1 MIAQI
6 EMKISAPTAKI
17 KRSIDLG
24 LFEGDRLNKLVLDDL
39 GFFVVK
45 GLIKSERCK
54 ELASLYANLY
64 TSRSLVRSP
73 RHSTEVKVDSNQE
86 FEDVFRDESF
96 TTLWN
101 KLFNGNVGL
110 SFVRL
115 LSKSADSPSAVI
127 LHQDISYQY
136 GDNEQYSLFLALSE
150 CHNLNGGLSL
160 YPGTHKLGYLGDA
173 GELESSVL
181 PNDLTAVCPELNVG
195 DVLLMNSN
203 TWHFSQAYSQGHE
216 RLMLEAHII
225 DGLSPYAKNAL
236 SGSCNSEWKVEMNP
250 VNREEVSFFKNSRSQ
265 RIKQLQS
272 ELDK

>member
-6 EMKISAPTAKI
+6 EMKISAPIAKI
-17 KRSIDLG
+17 KSSIDLG

-64 TSRSLVRSP
+64 TSKSLVRSP

-115 LSKSADSPSAVI
+115 LSKSAD
-127 LHQDISYQY
+127 
-136 GDNEQYSLFLALSE
+136 
-150 CHNLNGGLSL
+150 
-160 YPGTHKLGYLGDA
+160 
-173 GELESSVL
+173 
-181 PNDLTAVCPELNVG
+181 
-195 DVLLMNSN
+195 
-203 TWHFSQAYSQGHE
+203 
-216 RLMLEAHII
+216 
-225 DGLSPYAKNAL
+225 
-236 SGSCNSEWKVEMNP
+236 
-250 VNREEVSFFKNSRSQ
+250 
-265 RIKQLQS
+265 
-272 ELDK
+272 